1 MTAILDRV
9 PTERIGER
17 ARAAR
22 PGVTLLRALT
32 AVLFAL
38 GWAVARVLGLLWLA
52 VAWMA
57 IAVAEGWREGRA
69 ANGRRA
75 RTRQR

>member
-9 PTERIGER
+9 PTDRISAR

-32 AVLFAL
+32 AVLFGL
-38 GWAVARVLGLLWLA
+38 GWIVARVLGALWLVA
-52 VAWMA
+52 AWMA
-57 IAVAEGWREGRA
+57 IAVAEGWQEGRA